1 MGERDSL
8 PGSRRSYFFRPV
20 SAESRR
26 LALLDH
32 VMADEDE
39 TEMAPTTGEDAPPD
53 TAAVT
58 HVGFGIADAVAKIPV
73 KLSFVLGASTMQV
86 NWRLKLVRDAVMELD
101 PGVGEPID
109 IYANNH
115 RIARG
120 EVVVVDYRLGVTI
133 TEVLG
138 GSANRDR
145 NQGDGA

>member
-1 MGERDSL
+1 MAGEDQTD
-8 PGSRRSYFFRPV
+8 V
-20 SAESRR
+20 
-26 LALLDH
+26 
-32 VMADEDE
+32 
-39 TEMAPTTGEDAPPD
+39 APTTGEDAPPD

-58 HVGFGIADAVAKIPV
+58 LAGFGIADAVAKVPV

-101 PGVGEPID
+101 PGVGDPID
-109 IYANNH
+109 IYANNR

-138 GSANRDR
+138 GSADRDR
-145 NQGDGA
+145 NQGDGS